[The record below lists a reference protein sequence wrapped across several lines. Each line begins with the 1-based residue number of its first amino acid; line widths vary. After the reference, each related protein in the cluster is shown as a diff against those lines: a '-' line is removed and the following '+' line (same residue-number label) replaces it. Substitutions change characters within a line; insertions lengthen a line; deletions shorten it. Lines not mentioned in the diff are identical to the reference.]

1 MAIEK
6 TRNDIINGAL
16 ELIGVKAADEGAE
29 ADDVKSAATALDWMV
44 KSWQATGAH
53 LWTRTEATLFLVT
66 GQAKYVIGSTADA
79 TEVFSETTTSS
90 AVLANIKVI
99 PLTSTTGISEGDF
112 LGVKLDD
119 GGLTFSPVTRVTA
132 TSVTLTTGI
141 ASDAASGNQ
150 VFFYT
155 TKVGKALRIPDARRR
170 QSSQDIEMVQL
181 GRIDYL
187 NLPSKEQQ
195 GTPVQFYYDPK
206 INTGDM
212 FIWPTPQ
219 NTDILIKFTYYKPID
234 IFDTSDDEADFP
246 NEWLEALV
254 YNLAVRVAP
263 RFSQPVTPE
272 IAVLALKLYQDSLDW
287 DQGDASIFFAYG
299 EGRGQ

>member
-16 ELIGVKAADEGAE
+16 EEIGVKAADESAQ
-29 ADDVKSAATALDWMV
+29 ADDVQVSTKWLNWLV
-44 KSWQATGAH
+44 KNWQATGAH
-53 LWTRTEATLFLVT
+53 LWTRLDATLFLVT

-79 TEVFSETTTSS
+79 TETFTETTTTSALVTGTKIIPITSS
-90 AVLANIKVI
+90 TGLAVN
-99 PLTSTTGISEGDF
+99 DF
-112 LGVKLDD
+112 LAVKLDD
-119 GGLTFSPVTRVTA
+119 GTLTFSVVTSIGPVTITDG
-132 TSVTLTTGI
+132 L
-141 ASDAASGNQ
+141 ASDAASGNT
-150 VFFYT
+150 VFFYR
-155 TKVGKALRIPDARRR
+155 TKLGKALKIPDARRR

-187 NLPSKEQQ
+187 NLPNKEQQ

-206 INTGDM
+206 ISTGDM

-219 NTDILIKFTYYKPID
+219 STDTLIKLTYYKPID
-234 IFDTSDDEADFP
+234 IFDTSDDDADFP
-246 NEWLEALV
+246 DEWILALV
-254 YNLAVRVAP
+254 YNLAVILAP
-263 RFSQPVTPE
+263 KFSQPLQDVT
-272 IAVLALKLYQDSLDW
+272 AVLALKFYQDALEW

>member
-16 ELIGVKAADEGAE
+16 ELIGVKAADESAQ
-29 ADDVKSAATALDWMV
+29 ADDVQVSAVALDWMV

-53 LWTRTEATLFLVT
+53 LWTRTDATLFLVT

-79 TEVFSETTTSS
+79 TETFTETTTTS
-90 AVLANIKVI
+90 ALSGGTTVI
-99 PLTSTTGISEGDF
+99 PIANSTGLAINDF
-112 LGVKLDD
+112 LAVKLDD
-119 GGLTFSPVTRVTA
+119 GTLTFSVVTSISPVTITDG
-132 TSVTLTTGI
+132 L
-141 ASDAASGNQ
+141 ASDAASGNA
-150 VFFYT
+150 VFFYR
-155 TKVGKALRIPDARRR
+155 TKLGKTLKIPDARRR

-187 NLPSKEQQ
+187 NLPDKEQQ

-206 INTGDM
+206 INTGDL
-212 FIWPTPQ
+212 FLWPTPQ
-219 NTDILIKFTYYKPID
+219 TTDTIIKFTFYKPID
-234 IFDTSDDEADFP
+234 VFDTSDDEADFP

-254 YNLAVRVAP
+254 YNLAVRVAS
-263 RFSQPVTPE
+263 RFSQPLPNEV
-272 IAVLALKLYQDSLDW
+272 AVLALKLYQDSLDW